1 MDNTL
6 LSIVRETHTKQLA
19 VFTTS
24 RKVVFMERLYNLFNN
39 KAALYAANRPGYSPH
54 VMEYLQQE
62 LGLSPM
68 ALGADIGCGTGQL
81 TKNLA
86 EYFDSLYAVEPNASM
101 MQECQKYLH
110 NYKNILYVCSSAES
124 TGIDTDTLD
133 YVTVAQAFHLF
144 RNAESLQE
152 LKRILK
158 SNGHLIIIYNMKNHS
173 SDLFLENEKVLLK
186 YCPLYKRDFHA
197 TEFEYDS
204 FYDCF
209 MEGSYQY
216 RYFIND
222 NTEYIDYETFI
233 NRTLSASYAIQKENP
248 YFKDFVKELATIFT
262 KFSVNNKVKMELSTV
277 IYSGCLR

>member
-1 MDNTL
+1 M
-6 LSIVRETHTKQLA
+6 
-19 VFTTS
+19 
-24 RKVVFMERLYNLFNN
+24 Y
-39 KAALYAANRPGYSPH
+39 
-54 VMEYLQQE
+54 
-62 LGLSPM
+62 
-68 ALGADIGCGTGQL
+68 
-81 TKNLA
+81 
-86 EYFDSLYAVEPNASM
+86 
-101 MQECQKYLH
+101 
-110 NYKNILYVCSSAES
+110 
-124 TGIDTDTLD
+124 TLD

-158 SNGHLIIIYNMKNHS
+158 PNGHLIIIYNMKSHS

-197 TEFEYDS
+197 TEFKYHS

-209 MEGSYQY
+209 MEDSYQY

-248 YFKDFVKELATIFT
+248 YFQDFVKELGTIFT
-262 KFSVNNKVKMELSTV
+262 KFSVKNKVKMELSTV